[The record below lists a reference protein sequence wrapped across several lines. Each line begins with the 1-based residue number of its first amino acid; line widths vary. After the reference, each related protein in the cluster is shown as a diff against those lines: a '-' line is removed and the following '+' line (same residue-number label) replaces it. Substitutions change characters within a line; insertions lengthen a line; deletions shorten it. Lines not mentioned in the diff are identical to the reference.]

1 MSSTIDRFQSCTM
14 MMMRRRTII
23 NDMIQEKWAIVHTSD
38 VNLGDFLLSRDNQ
51 ILKYTV
57 SR

>member
-1 MSSTIDRFQSCTM
+1 MYDF
-14 MMMRRRTII
+14 II
-23 NDMIQEKWAIVHTSD
+23 IKITLYIKHNVLKYIIVSTSD

>member
-1 MSSTIDRFQSCTM
+1 MLYMLHSM
-14 MMMRRRTII
+14 Y
-23 NDMIQEKWAIVHTSD
+23 TSMVYIRD
-38 VNLGDFLLSRDNQ
+38 VNLGVFLLSRDNQ